1 MTVHHGRIFSKVL
14 PPAYVLTPTATLPPT
29 PINPGIILPSRE
41 PSLSPAPE
49 KQQTEKAIA
58 KEAEQKRVDDI
69 RPLLCLGFKI
79 QEQLA
84 YISDVSY
91 IPDPVWDIL
100 RSNRGGVFAPLP
112 ALVLDC
118 LRLRSHQSHLG
129 FAESIQ
135 VARQIGATKTYLTG
149 FSHDI
154 AHEEYV
160 TMTEAVGGISK
171 DTKTLTEL
179 ERSGIE
185 LVQSGQQLWVRP
197 AHDGLRLFVS
207 EDGIVRDES
216 YQYI

>member
-1 MTVHHGRIFSKVL
+1 MLTLLTVHHGRIFSQAPL
-14 PPAYVLTPTATLPPT
+14 PVVTPTATLPPT
-29 PINPGIILPSRE
+29 PTNADIILPS
-41 PSLSPAPE
+41 PLE
-49 KQQTEKAIA
+49 KQQTEK
-58 KEAEQKRVDDI
+58 KAEQEQVI

-84 YISDVSY
+84 YISDVSH
-91 IPDPVWDIL
+91 IPDHVWDIL
-100 RSNRGGVFAPLP
+100 RSNRGGVFKRLP
-112 ALVLDC
+112 ALILDC

-129 FAESIQ
+129 FAESIK

-149 FSHDI
+149 FSHEV

-160 TMTEAVGGISK
+160 TITEAVGGILK
-171 DTKTLTEL
+171 DTQTLTES

-185 LVQSGQQLWVRP
+185 LIPCGQQLWVRP

-216 YQYI
+216 Y

>member
-1 MTVHHGRIFSKVL
+1 MLTLVTVHHGRIFSQVL
-14 PPAYVLTPTATLPPT
+14 PLVVTPTATLPSTPT
-29 PINPGIILPSRE
+29 EN
-41 PSLSPAPE
+41 
-49 KQQTEKAIA
+49 KA
-58 KEAEQKRVDDI
+58 EEERVI

-84 YISDVSY
+84 YISDVSHV
-91 IPDPVWDIL
+91 PDHVWGIL

-118 LRLRSHQSHLG
+118 LRLGSHQSHLG
-129 FAESIQ
+129 IAESIR

-149 FSHDI
+149 FSHDV

-160 TMTEAVGGISK
+160 TITEAVGGILK
-171 DTKTLTEL
+171 DTRTLTES

-185 LVQSGQQLWVRP
+185 LVPCGRQFWVRP

-207 EDGIVRDES
+207 EDGIVRDDS
-216 YQYI
+216 YQST